1 MRETL
6 SVFRLINAGKGD
18 LSMKHELTTEQL
30 RYTCDPESLG
40 CVSSKEISALE
51 RIIGQERAAR
61 SLEFGLGIDTAG
73 FNIYVAGLPG
83 TGRTTTVHRFLEDR
97 AKAADVP
104 SDWCYVNNFKDPSRP
119 QALTLPPGR
128 AKELQSDLSHLIDAI
143 KQDIR
148 AAFESE
154 EYITQKQQT
163 VKQFENQR
171 DELIQEMNN
180 KATKAGFL
188 IQASPVGLVTVPL
201 RDGKPIPEGEFEQL
215 SQEEKD
221 RISKEGEKL
230 QAEINSTIRQAKRFE
245 RQAGEAVEKL
255 DREVVAYTIK
265 HPIEELKEKYSQLP
279 DLIEYLEVLRE
290 DILENSSQFRADSTE
305 EETPA
310 ILRFAQPKADLKRR
324 YQVNVL
330 IDNGELEGAPVII
343 ERNPTY
349 SNLFG
354 RIEQEAQ
361 FGALITDF
369 TLIRSGSLHRANG
382 GYLVMGIDD
391 LLRNP
396 FSWEGLKRALA
407 NGEISIEDISERIGL
422 ITTKSLQ
429 PKAIPLSVKVLLIGT
444 AEIYH
449 LLRAFDEDFSELFK
463 VKAEFDSQMDRSD
476 ENVSDYAS
484 FVCTICEEEGL
495 LHLDASALA
504 KVVEYGSRLAEDQS
518 KLSTR
523 FRDIADIL
531 REANYYA
538 RQEQSELVGAS
549 HITKA
554 IDERIYRSNLIQE
567 RIAEMIERDIIK
579 IESRGELVG
588 QVNGLSV
595 VELGDLAFGRPS
607 RITASV
613 SLGREGLIDIEREAN
628 LGGPIHTKGVM
639 IISGYL
645 AEKFAQDKPL
655 SLSAR
660 LVFEQSY
667 SGVEGDS
674 ASSTELYAILS
685 SLSGVPI
692 KQSIAVTGSVNQ
704 KGEIQAIGGVNE
716 KIEGYFEVCKA
727 KGLNGKQG
735 VMIPQSN
742 VENLMLKEDVVEAVQ
757 EGKFHIWPVST
768 IDEGIEIL
776 TGIKAGE
783 RLEDGAFEEGS
794 LNSRV
799 NQQLLV
805 YAESLR
811 DFSRSEHTHSAF

>member
-1 MRETL
+1 MT
-6 SVFRLINAGKGD
+6 N
-18 LSMKHELTTEQL
+18 ELTAEQL
-30 RYTCDPESLG
+30 RYSCDPDSLG
-40 CVSSKEISALE
+40 GTSSKEMNALE

-61 SLEFGLGIDTAG
+61 SLEFGLGIDTQG

-83 TGRTTTVHRFLEDR
+83 TGRTTTVRRFLEER
-97 AKAADVP
+97 AKAAEVP
-104 SDWCYVNNFKDPSRP
+104 SDWCYVNNFKDPARP
-119 QALTLPPGR
+119 QALRLPPGR
-128 AKELQSDLSHLIDAI
+128 AREFQTDLNHLIDGI
-143 KQDIR
+143 HQDIR
-148 AAFESE
+148 SAFESE
-154 EYITQKQQT
+154 EYIAQRQQT
-163 VKQFENQR
+163 VRQFENQR
-171 DELIQEMNN
+171 DELIQKMNS
-180 KATKAGFL
+180 KASEAGFL
-188 IQASPVGLVTVPL
+188 FQASPVGLVTVPL

-215 SQEEKD
+215 SQDEKN
-221 RISKEGEKL
+221 RISEEGEKL
-230 QAEINSTIRQAKRFE
+230 QTEINSTIRQAKRFE
-245 RQAGEAVEKL
+245 RQAQEAVEKL
-255 DREVVAYTIK
+255 DREVVEYTIK
-265 HPIEELKEKYSQLP
+265 HPIKELKEKYGQLP
-279 DLIEYLEVLRE
+279 KVIEYLEALRE
-290 DILENSSQFRADSTE
+290 DILENSSQFRADSNE
-305 EETPA
+305 DESPPM
-310 ILRFAQPKADLKRR
+310 LQFARPTAGFQRKYK
-324 YQVNVL
+324 VNVL
-330 IDNGELEGAPVII
+330 VNNGDLEGAPVII
-343 ERNPTY
+343 ERNPMY
-349 SNLFG
+349 NNLFG
-354 RIEQEAQ
+354 RVEQEAQ

-382 GYLVMGIDD
+382 GYLVMGIED

-407 NGEISIEDISERIGL
+407 NEEISIEDISERIGL

-429 PKAIPLSVKVLLIGT
+429 PKAVPLSVKVLLIGT

-449 LLRAFDEDFSELFK
+449 LLRAFDEEFSELFK
-463 VKAEFDSQMDRSD
+463 VKAEFDTQMDRSD
-476 ENVSDYAS
+476 ENVRDYAS
-484 FVCTICEEEGL
+484 FVSTICEEEGL

-538 RQEQSELVGAS
+538 SQEGSKLVCAD

-554 IDERIYRSNLIQE
+554 IEERIYRSNLIQE

-595 VELGDLAFGRPS
+595 IDLGDLAFGRPS

-613 SLGREGLIDIEREAN
+613 NLGREGLIDIEREAK
-628 LGGPIHTKGVM
+628 LGGPIHSKGVM
-639 IISGYL
+639 IIAGYL

-692 KQSIAVTGSVNQ
+692 KQSVAVTGSVNQ

-716 KIEGYFEVCKA
+716 KIEGYFEICKA
-727 KGLNGKQG
+727 RELSGEQG

-742 VENLMLKEDVVEAVQ
+742 IENLMLKEEVVEAVQ
-757 EGKFHIWPVST
+757 AGKFHIWPVST
-768 IDEGIEIL
+768 IDEGIEVL
-776 TGIKAGE
+776 TGLKAGE
-783 RLEDGAFEEGS
+783 RLEDGTFEEGS
-794 LNSRV
+794 LNSMV
-799 NQQLLV
+799 NQRLME
-805 YAESLR
+805 YAESMR
-811 DFSRSEHTHSAF
+811 SFSRPDHTHASA